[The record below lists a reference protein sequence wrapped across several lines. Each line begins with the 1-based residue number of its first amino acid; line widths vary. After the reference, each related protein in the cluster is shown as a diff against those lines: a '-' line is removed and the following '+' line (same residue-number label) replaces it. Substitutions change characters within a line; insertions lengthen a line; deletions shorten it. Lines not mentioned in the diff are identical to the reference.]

1 MCMSVVLPAPF
12 SPSRAWTSPARTS
25 RLTRSLAWT
34 PGNALLI
41 PETVRRGGRA
51 ETVSSPGDILGGSS
65 VNNTTPSEEATG
77 MPSQLRRYTIN
88 RGKLGDFVAAW
99 KNGVYP
105 LRTKMGYRI
114 QAWTIKERSEFVWI
128 LSYDGPD
135 EWDAKDRTYH
145 NSPERAA

>member
-1 MCMSVVLPAPF
+1 
-12 SPSRAWTSPARTS
+12 
-25 RLTRSLAWT
+25 
-34 PGNALLI
+34 
-41 PETVRRGGRA
+41 
-51 ETVSSPGDILGGSS
+51 
-65 VNNTTPSEEATG
+65 

-128 LSYDGPD
+128 TSLPPSQKPI
-135 EWDAKDRTYH
+135 E
-145 NSPERAA
+145 SPFHKG